1 MITKRIRLWDILMLI
16 YGDSLG
22 STPISVITD
31 NGIPLS
37 IDNGNE
43 IYSVSEFVDDDF
55 SSICEDI
62 SVVKLDHTS
71 DYIEI
76 IISGIEYQT
85 AITQ

>member
-1 MITKRIRLWDILMLI
+1 MLI

-37 IDNGNE
+37 IDNGDE
-43 IYSVSEFVDDDF
+43 IYPVSEFVDDDI
-55 SSICEDI
+55 SSLCNDI
-62 SVVKLDHTS
+62 SAVKLDHTS

-76 IISGIEYQT
+76 IVSGREYRN
-85 AITQ
+85 AII